1 MADHAQPVAMAGAF
15 VEDAEAQARFAA
27 RRRYLAW
34 RGRLLPIGAVIV
46 FLLLWWGAV
55 EIFDIKPF
63 IAPSPVAVA
72 EVLYTRFDMLMA
84 NLLPTAIES
93 VSGFLLGNF
102 AAISLATA
110 FVYRKTMEEALF
122 PIAVMV
128 NTIPVVAKAP
138 ILVLLL
144 GNGMEPKIA
153 IAAIICFFPTLV
165 NMTRGLRDVRSEQL
179 ELMRVLSATP
189 REVFLQDPRAQRAA
203 LPVLGAQDRRLHR
216 GDRRHRRRVDRLDQ
230 GHRRADHPV
239 DLQFRFAAALR
250 HHRRR
255 LDLLGPVLRR
265 DLADRAKGAA
275 LERAAQRLIA
285 RLIVSRPVKGA
296 SHDRYS

>member
-1 MADHAQPVAMAGAF
+1 MANHAEPVTMAGGF

-34 RGRLLPIGAVIV
+34 RGRLLPIAAVIV
-46 FLLLWWGAV
+46 FLLVWWQAV

-63 IAPSPVAVA
+63 IAPSPWAVA
-72 EVLYTRFDMLMA
+72 EVLYTRFDMLMT
-84 NLLPTAIES
+84 NLLPTAIEA
-93 VSGFLLGNF
+93 VSGFMLGNL
-102 AAISLATA
+102 AAISLAAA

-189 REVFLQDPRAQRAA
+189 REVFLRIRVPNA
-203 LPVLGAQDRRLHR
+203 LPYLFSALKIAASTAVIGAIVGEWIGSTR
-216 GDRRHRRRVDRLDQ
+216 GIGALIIQSTYNFDSPLLYATIVVGSTFSALFFGVISLIERRV
-230 GHRRADHPV
+230 
-239 DLQFRFAAALR
+239 LR
-250 HHRRR
+250 WNVPHN
-255 LDLLGPVLRR
+255 
-265 DLADRAKGAA
+265 A
-275 LERAAQRLIA
+275 
-285 RLIVSRPVKGA
+285 
-296 SHDRYS
+296 